1 MADEFFFSKA
11 VLVWFQAEETTSD
24 SKIFVGKL
32 PQEQR
37 IRTTYR
43 LAYKWADSPIRPL
56 AEADRLLLGRTDTLP
71 VTLYLDIV

>member
-37 IRTTYR
+37 I
-43 LAYKWADSPIRPL
+43 D
-56 AEADRLLLGRTDTLP
+56 LP
-71 VTLYLDIV
+71 TNGLIVQFAP